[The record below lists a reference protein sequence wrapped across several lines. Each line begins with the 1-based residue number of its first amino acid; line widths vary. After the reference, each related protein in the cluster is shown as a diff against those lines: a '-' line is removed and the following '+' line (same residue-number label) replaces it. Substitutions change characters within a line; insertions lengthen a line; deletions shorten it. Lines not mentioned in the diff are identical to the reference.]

1 MEIGVGPVD
10 AIPDGGVKI
19 VQSGSLFVG
28 VYRIGADLYAIED
41 RCSHDDG
48 PLCEGEREGFCVIC
62 PRHGARFD
70 LRTGAVLSLP
80 ATEDVDAFEVV
91 VRDGEAFVV
100 A

>member
-1 MEIGVGPVD
+1 VEIGVGPVD

-19 VQSGSLFVG
+19 VQSGSLFIG
-28 VYRIGADLYAIED
+28 VYRIDGQLYAIED

-62 PRHGARFD
+62 PRHGAKFD

-80 ATEDVDAFEVV
+80 ATEDVESFPVV

>member
-1 MEIGVGPVD
+1 MEIAVGPVE
-10 AIPDGGVKI
+10 AIPEGGVKI

-28 VYRIGADLYAIED
+28 VYRIDGDLYAIED

-80 ATEDVDAFEVV
+80 AIEDVEAFEVV
-91 VRDGEAFVV
+91 VRDGEAFVL